1 MRLKNLSF
9 RTFCRQ
15 LLPFGLVGSF
25 VIAGCGDG
33 KIARNQVRGVVK
45 VDGQPAAGVMIILCP
60 QGDGPP
66 EFQKARPMGLSQKD
80 GTFFVNTFGGG
91 DGAPAGQYKVLMS
104 WAAPPAKGGADRD
117 GGPAP
122 GADRFQGRYN
132 NLEKTPFTV
141 DVKSG
146 TNELPPFELKS
157 H

>member
-1 MRLKNLSF
+1 
-9 RTFCRQ
+9 
-15 LLPFGLVGSF
+15 
-25 VIAGCGDG
+25 
-33 KIARNQVRGVVK
+33 
-45 VDGQPAAGVMIILCP
+45 
-60 QGDGPP
+60 
-66 EFQKARPMGLSQKD
+66 MGLTQTD

-104 WAAPPAKGGADRD
+104 WAAPPTRGGGDRD
-117 GGPAP
+117 GGPPP

>member
-1 MRLKNLSF
+1 M
-9 RTFCRQ
+9 
-15 LLPFGLVGSF
+15 LVLGM
-25 VIAGCGDG
+25 VGCLAIAGCGDG
-33 KIARNQVRGVVK
+33 KIARNKIHGLVK
-45 VDGQPAAGVMIILCP
+45 VDGQPAAGVLVIFCP

-66 EFQKARPMGLSQKD
+66 EFQKARPMGLTQND

-104 WAAPPAKGGADRD
+104 WAAPAKGGQTRD
-117 GGPAP
+117 GAP
-122 GADRFQGRYN
+122 TGGGDRLQGRYN